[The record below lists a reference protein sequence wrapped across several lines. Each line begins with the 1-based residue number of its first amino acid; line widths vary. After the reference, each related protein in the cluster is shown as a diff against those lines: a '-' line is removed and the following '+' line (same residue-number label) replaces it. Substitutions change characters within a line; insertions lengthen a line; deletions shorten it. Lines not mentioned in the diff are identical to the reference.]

1 MEMYLLTVLE
11 IDIQDQAV
19 GRYGCSHLRLLSSV
33 CRKMPACFL
42 PTFVLF
48 HMVCKTLI
56 KTMHVLIKVER
67 EECIDPC

>member
-1 MEMYLLTVLE
+1 MQTLLPSIFSLFKGLKVV
-11 IDIQDQAV
+11 I
-19 GRYGCSHLRLLSSV
+19 YSF
-33 CRKMPACFL
+33 CRKMLACFL

-67 EECIDPC
+67 EECRSLLTLDL